1 MAFIPVANVAQ
12 ANIRQTLNGE
22 RIENT
27 LYFRAPAA
35 WSAGSLA
42 ALASGVAA
50 WWTTGPRAVLSDDLV
65 LREVYVVDLTTAN
78 SGTYTHTVVNDPG
91 GPISGEALP
100 NNCALCVSFRTANR
114 GRSFRGRNY
123 VAGINEGD
131 VTGNVVAQA
140 TANGILAGYQ
150 GLMTYFSEAGL
161 DWVVVSR
168 YANGQPRAA
177 GVATPVNAVTLVD
190 RYIDS
195 QRRRLPGR
203 GA

>member
-1 MAFIPVANVAQ
+1 MAFIPVPNTAQ
-12 ANIRQTLNGE
+12 ANIRQTLAGE
-22 RIENT
+22 QIENT

-42 ALASGVAA
+42 ALGAGLVT

-65 LREVYVVDLTTAN
+65 LREVYCVDLSSAN
-78 SGTYTHTVVNDPG
+78 GPTHTETVVNDPG
-91 GPISGEALP
+91 GPIAGEALP

-131 VTGNVVAQA
+131 VTANLVTQV
-140 TANGILAGYQ
+140 TADGILQGYQ
-150 GLMTYFSEAGL
+150 DLITYFSESGI

-168 YANGQPRAA
+168 YANGQPRAT
-177 GVATPVNAVTLVD
+177 GIATPVTAVTLVD